1 MAHTLRTQPIA
12 SYDDAPDP
20 APMTLS
26 AAAVVDR
33 IWDTARWKPLVL
45 VSCVLDDRPKVSL
58 DRLSSAIGDAA
69 EILVITASEAWSL
82 QRRVPRGFE
91 AYGGAIRVV
100 LPDATEDDPS
110 ERHPLFFTF
119 DNDNPADT
127 VSRISSCLT
136 RNGFTRTKSVQSP
149 KPTATPRQQRRA
161 QKLRDALRTIDR
173 LEEDNTAL
181 AATVHDL
188 RSANTDLAEQLAQAN
203 ADVDELVGELDEA
216 TCPHPIVYSDP
227 EEQLRHEIWLTWLT
241 STPQTDRDAQP
252 LCDYDLGPDFLDSM
266 NLQLVSRGRIL
277 DIVVDVLTRRVHQIP
292 ARRSHPLRT
301 ADAGNAPQRTRP
313 DGAAAWRCDLKTGKA
328 GGPRLAWWQHPNGR
342 IELGKASHHDD
353 YTLR

>member
-1 MAHTLRTQPIA
+1 MAQTLRTQPIA

-20 APMTLS
+20 ASMTLS

-45 VSCVLDDRPKVSL
+45 VSCVLDDRPKVGL

-136 RNGFTRTKSVQSP
+136 RNGFTRTKSEQSS
-149 KPTATPRQQRRA
+149 KPAATPRQQRRA
-161 QKLRDALRTIDR
+161 ILDPHEVEI
-173 LEEDNTAL
+173 
-181 AATVHDL
+181 AATAFL
-188 RSANTDLAEQLAQAN
+188 ERRL
-203 ADVDELVGELDEA
+203 
-216 TCPHPIVYSDP
+216 
-227 EEQLRHEIWLTWLT
+227 
-241 STPQTDRDAQP
+241 
-252 LCDYDLGPDFLDSM
+252 DLGP
-266 NLQLVSRGRIL
+266 
-277 DIVVDVLTRRVHQIP
+277 
-292 ARRSHPLRT
+292 RT
-301 ADAGNAPQRTRP
+301 PVRDETVIGI
-313 DGAAAWRCDLKTGKA
+313 
-328 GGPRLAWWQHPNGR
+328 NG
-342 IELGKASHHDD
+342 ELGRVGDHRPRQRPAQTSQRNCNLLHGTLLGGARDKERQCRAILPSAGSSRFRFNGFAQRLSSHGPAAHRN
-353 YTLR
+353 TPRSPEN